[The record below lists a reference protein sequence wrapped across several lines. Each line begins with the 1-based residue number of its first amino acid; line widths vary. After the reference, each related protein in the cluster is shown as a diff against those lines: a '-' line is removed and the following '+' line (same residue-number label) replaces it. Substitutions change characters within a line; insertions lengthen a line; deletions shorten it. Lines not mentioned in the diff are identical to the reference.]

1 MASTASA
8 AEPYPSNL
16 PLTPGAS
23 DHEDT
28 SQSFP
33 IVGRKRN
40 AGEMEADVEKSHT
53 STVGQGAGV
62 TETIEAEVSL
72 DFTVECPVRP
82 PKRHLKRKSSSVP
95 EVKDDVH
102 IDKDAPG
109 LAPNLRIEYA
119 VRPGHQ
125 WRDMTRYKNAKF
137 KGPSDVIY
145 SSGQIIYVNRHI
157 PARPYPPAD
166 ASEDENLQYDKEN
179 FWVGLI
185 SEIRAKGQAEVYV
198 RVFWLYWP
206 EELPM
211 GRQPYHGN
219 RELVLSNH
227 VDIIEV
233 QAIALHAEISQW
245 DENDDSSQTVVRE
258 LYWRQTLDLK
268 KLARDPGRAL
278 SKLRPFCICG
288 GYDNPSLDMY
298 QCQKV
303 RCGTWNHEACLVK
316 AIEERAW
323 EKFKKGALTHE
334 VQEREE
340 SIGLAQKVGE
350 TVSHLAHRAFGI
362 DEVNTEPQLTTTDIT
377 NGNKKLKAATDDKR
391 SWAGKLQGQIIKVD
405 RGDADDTH
413 YATVTQY
420 VPESRRKSA
429 TSSPSDFEPKIW
441 HMKLG
446 CLKCGAALN

>member
-1 MASTASA
+1 
-8 AEPYPSNL
+8 
-16 PLTPGAS
+16 
-23 DHEDT
+23 
-28 SQSFP
+28 
-33 IVGRKRN
+33 
-40 AGEMEADVEKSHT
+40 MEADVEKSHT
-53 STVGQGAGV
+53 STVGQGVGAGV
-62 TETIEAEVSL
+62 TETIEAEVSP
-72 DFTVECPVRP
+72 DFTIECPVRP
-82 PKRHLKRKSSSVP
+82 PKRRLKRKRSSVP
-95 EVKDDVH
+95 EVKDNVH
-102 IDKDAPG
+102 IDQDAPE
-109 LAPNLRIEYA
+109 LAPNLHIEYA

-125 WRDMTRYKNAKF
+125 WRKMTKYKNAKF
-137 KGPSDVIY
+137 KEPFDVIY
-145 SSGQIIYVNRHI
+145 SSGQIIYVNRHT
-157 PARPYPPAD
+157 PVRPSPPAD
-166 ASEDENLQYDKEN
+166 ASEDEKLQYDKEN

-185 SEIRAKGQAEVYV
+185 SDFRAESQDKVYV

-211 GRQPYHGN
+211 GRQPYHGK

-227 VDIIEV
+227 VDLIEA
-233 QAIALHAEISQW
+233 QAIASHAEISQW
-245 DENDDSSQTVVRE
+245 DENDDSNKTVLQE

-278 SKLRPFCICG
+278 SKLREFCICG

-298 QCQKV
+298 QCHKV

-340 SIGLAQKVGE
+340 SKGLAQKVGE

-362 DEVNTEPQLTTTDIT
+362 DEVKTEPQSTTTAIA

-391 SWAGKLQGQIIKVD
+391 PWTGKLQGQIIKVD

-420 VPESRRKSA
+420 VPKSRRMSA
-429 TSSPSDFEPKIW
+429 PSSPSDFEPKIW